1 MVRYMHMGMCVC
13 MCVCERESMG
23 QLNAHGCLSVCVLA
37 QVPSHGS
44 GATQLWS
51 PETREVEG
59 AVPATRGGK
68 QGLLLDSL
76 GMAWGWAAW
85 GSRHT
90 DCRDSRLGTYT
101 RRPRTTSGTGWS
113 KRLQER
119 QCSPSLLALCLHNC
133 HGISL
138 CRNKLLNLE
147 VPGALNLEVTL
158 CLLACWV
165 LVYFCVWE
173 GINQEA
179 RYSWG

>member
-1 MVRYMHMGMCVC
+1 MLEREHLNSCMHPGMCVCERQAERAHAQVLAHGHVCECQRERVVRYMHMGMCVC

-59 AVPATRGGK
+59 AMPATRGGK

-76 GMAWGWAAW
+76 GMAWGWVAW
-85 GSRHT
+85 GSTHT

-119 QCSPSLLALCLHNC
+119 QCSPSLLALC
-133 HGISL
+133 
-138 CRNKLLNLE
+138 
-147 VPGALNLEVTL
+147 
-158 CLLACWV
+158 
-165 LVYFCVWE
+165 
-173 GINQEA
+173 
-179 RYSWG
+179 